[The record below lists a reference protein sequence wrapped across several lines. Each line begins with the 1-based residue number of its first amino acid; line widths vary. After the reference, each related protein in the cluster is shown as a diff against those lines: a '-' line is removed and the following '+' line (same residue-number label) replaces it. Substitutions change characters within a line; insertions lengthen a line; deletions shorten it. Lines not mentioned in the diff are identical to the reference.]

1 MKEKKKHVLETNT
14 LDLLHCKSY
23 AFPPQAGSMAALPP
37 TDSSASL
44 SSGQCAHTAE
54 TEQSVQGMVQGQL
67 PAFSS
72 RITGLTTH
80 PTIAD
85 FHGGYKELCYSRH
98 TDQQE
103 KNPPCGGL
111 RKGGLFVRP

>member
-1 MKEKKKHVLETNT
+1 MKEKKKACFRDKYLGITSLQE
-14 LDLLHCKSY
+14 LCFSSSGRLY
-23 AFPPQAGSMAALPP
+23 G
-37 TDSSASL
+37 SSASL
-44 SSGQCAHTAE
+44 SSGQCAHTPE
-54 TEQSVQGMVQGQL
+54 TGQSVQGMVQGQP
-67 PAFSS
+67 PALSS